1 MLHRLGESRWAGPAV
16 LALVSYLPLLLSRRG
31 LVVADTK
38 QYLYLDPGAAMSAS
52 SSLWDPDWA
61 LGTVT
66 HQSIGYLWPM
76 GPWFWL
82 FETIGTPDWIA
93 QRLWIGSILLMAG
106 LGMAFLG
113 RTFGWS
119 RSAALVAAFVYLLS
133 PYPLTYAT
141 RISVLVLPWAAL
153 PWLVALGVRALRRGG
168 WRDPLAI
175 GLVGTTV
182 GSVNAASLFYAGLAV
197 VIWFPF
203 AVVVFREATWKQA
216 FGTACRLG
224 FALFATCLWW
234 ALALV
239 VQSGHGADVLQFS
252 ESLDVVASG
261 SPASEAWRGL
271 GYWVFYGG
279 DRTGSWVTAG
289 ENYTQSLWLLA
300 VSFAMAAVTASAL
313 FLARWRYRAYFLF
326 LAVLGLVLTIGF
338 HPWERP
344 GGVLSLVRDDVADTG
359 LALALRSSPRA
370 LPLFLLAG
378 AASIAVVLDSLDG
391 PLIRRRV
398 GVGVLAVAALAIQPL
413 WTGSYVGTEL
423 ARDETLP
430 AAWQDAADHLNAG
443 DTNYRVIVL
452 PGADFSAHRWGNT
465 IDHVLPGLIERS
477 MAVRE
482 LVAFGPPASAD
493 LLIALDRGAQEGLF
507 EPDAVAPV
515 ARLLGAGEVVVQS
528 DLEYERYR
536 LPRPDAYWAAISDAS
551 GFAEITEFGEPTPNV
566 ARDTFPLQDEV
577 ELALPPDL
585 APPPQVAALA
595 IDDPLG
601 ILRVR
606 PAAGALIVAGD
617 GESLID
623 LALAGLLADDRVIL
637 YEAALTDA
645 QLAAALEA
653 GAEIVLT
660 DGNRREARRWKT
672 VRDNRGLTEQ
682 IGGDGLRVD
691 QTDARL
697 EVFPDAPVESFT
709 TARQEG
715 GTARATA
722 YGNVISHH
730 AEDRAY
736 HAVDGDPTTAWRVA
750 AFGEPQG
757 ETLTLHWDQPV
768 ATSTVR
774 LVQPLILDPNRHIID
789 VDVSVNGSPFDR
801 WTLGPASRTEAGETF
816 ELGVEVVESLVLR
829 IDSASDGLSSV
840 GFAEVDL
847 GVGASLIE
855 TVVMAPA
862 LAARVIEAGGAP
874 PATIIMS
881 RERATEVRDDP
892 ETRLVREFELPGE
905 AEFEVSGLARLS
917 RRAPDDVLAVAF
929 GLDDL
934 PLASASDRMIGGAA
948 QSAAM
953 AIDGDES
960 TAWMPPF
967 GGQRGHWI
975 EVALGREV
983 TIGHVDLVLRA
994 DGRHSVPTV
1003 LDVETD
1009 EGFQQVAV
1017 PAVVDDM
1024 SRENAT
1030 VEVRVPLTQVTTAS
1044 IRLTVAEVRQTETIN
1059 WYTASD
1065 VVMPVAIAEVR
1076 VPGISANPVRL
1087 ADLAICRDDLIM
1099 VDGKPVSVR
1108 LVPGEAIEDDIG
1120 IEGCEHLAL
1129 AAGVHRL
1136 ETVAGRTHGI
1146 DVDRLAFRQSVD
1158 GAVSALVPTM
1168 EIVEHGRGSAT
1179 VDFAGATEPFWLV
1192 LGESFGR
1199 GWRASVD
1206 GGLNLGEPLLV
1217 DGFANGWYIDPG
1229 TAGTAGTISLDWVPN
1244 RTVHQGF
1251 IVSILATLVLVAL
1264 AWRRPGSA
1272 FAVFPAHSALGP
1284 RLDLNRST
1292 LDRFLVAFVTAAL
1305 TAAVSRWWIGLLA
1318 GVAAFV
1324 ACSQRREARWL
1335 LGVVAV
1341 ACVGLMSGY
1350 VFALQAR
1357 YGGPHDGAWPG
1368 LWGKAHLL
1376 GWGALAMVVAELVI
1390 ELRDQRRSA

>member
-1 MLHRLGESRWAGPAV
+1 MLRRPIVARWMGPAA
-16 LALVSYLPLLLSRRG
+16 LALVAYLPLLLTRRG

-38 QYLYLDPGAAMSAS
+38 QYLYLDPGATLSAS

-66 HQSIGYLWPM
+66 HQSVGYLWPM
-76 GPWFWL
+76 GPWFLW
-82 FETIGTPDWIA
+82 FETIGAPDWIA
-93 QRLWIGSILLMAG
+93 QRLWIGTILLMAG
-106 LGMAFLG
+106 TGVVFLG

-119 RSAALVAAFVYLLS
+119 RSAALVAGFVYLLS
-133 PYPLTYAT
+133 PYPLAYAT

-168 WRDPLAI
+168 WRDPLMI

-182 GSVNAASLFYAGLAV
+182 GSVNAASLFFAGLAV

-216 FGTACRLG
+216 FATALRLG

-234 ALALV
+234 AVALV

-261 SPASEAWRGL
+261 SSASEAWRGL

-289 ENYTQSLWLLA
+289 ENYTQSLWLVA
-300 VSFAMAAVTASAL
+300 VSFAMAAVTAAAL

-326 LAVLGLVLTIGF
+326 LAVVGLVLTVGF
-338 HPWERP
+338 HPWEQP

-391 PLIRRRV
+391 PLIRRRLA
-398 GVGVLAVAALAIQPL
+398 VGVLAVAAMAIQPL
-413 WTGSYVGTEL
+413 WTGAYIGTEL
-423 ARDETLP
+423 ARAETLP
-430 AAWQDAADHLNAG
+430 TVWRDAAAHLNAG
-443 DTNYRVIVL
+443 DPTSRVIVL

-465 IDHVLPGLIERS
+465 IDHILPGMIERP

-507 EPDAVAPV
+507 EPEAVAPI
-515 ARLLGAGEVVVQS
+515 ARLLGAGDVVFQG

-536 LPRPDAYWAAISDAS
+536 LPRPDAYWAALSGAS
-551 GFAEITEFGEPTPNV
+551 GFADITVFGESTPNV
-566 ARDTFPLQDEV
+566 ASDAFPLQDEV
-577 ELALPPDL
+577 ELALPADL
-585 APPPQVAALA
+585 PPPPQVAALA

-601 ILRVR
+601 VLRLR
-606 PAAGALIVAGD
+606 PAVGALIVAGD

-623 LALAGLLADDRVIL
+623 LALAGVLAEDRVIL

-653 GAEIVLT
+653 GASIVLT
-660 DGNRREARRWKT
+660 DGNRIEARRWKT
-672 VRDNRGLTEQ
+672 VRDNRGFTEQ

-697 EVFPDAPVESFT
+697 ELFPDAPIESFT

-715 GTARATA
+715 GSARATA
-722 YGNVISHH
+722 YGNVISYHS
-730 AEDRAY
+730 EDRAY

-750 AFGEPQG
+750 AFGEPHG
-757 ETLTLHWDQPV
+757 EMLTLEWDQPV
-768 ATSTVR
+768 VTSTVR

-789 VDVSVNGSPFDR
+789 VDVSVNGLPFER
-801 WTLGPASRTEAGETF
+801 WTLGPASRTAAGETF
-816 ELGVEVVESLVLR
+816 QLGVEVVESLVFR
-829 IDSASDGLSSV
+829 IEAVSEGLSSV

-847 GVGASLIE
+847 GDGTQLVETIVMVPALTERVVAAGASPPV
-855 TVVMAPA
+855 TVV
-862 LAARVIEAGGAP
+862 
-874 PATIIMS
+874 MS

-892 ETRLVREFELPGE
+892 ETRLVREFDLPAE
-905 AEFEVSGLARLS
+905 AEFEISGLARLS
-917 RRAPDDVLAVAF
+917 RRAPDDLLAAAF

-934 PLASASDRMIGGAA
+934 ALASASDRMIGGAA

-953 AIDGDES
+953 VLDDDES

-967 GGQRGHWI
+967 GEQRGQWV
-975 EVALGREV
+975 EVTLGREV
-983 TIGHVDLVLRA
+983 TFDHVDLVLRA

-1009 EGFQQVAV
+1009 GGVQQVVV
-1017 PAVVDDM
+1017 PAVTDTN
-1024 SRENAT
+1024 RENAT
-1030 VEVRVPLTQVTTAS
+1030 VEVRVPLDLVTTSS
-1044 IRLTVAEVRQTETIN
+1044 IRLTIADVREVETIN
-1059 WYTASD
+1059 WYTATE
-1065 VVMPVAIAEVR
+1065 VAMPVAIAEVR
-1076 VPGISANPVRL
+1076 LPGIRSNPVRL
-1087 ADLAICRDDLIM
+1087 AELAPCRNDLITI
-1099 VDGKPVSVR
+1099 DGEPISVR
-1108 LVPGEAIEDDIG
+1108 LVPGEAIEDAIAV
-1120 IEGCEHLAL
+1120 EGCERQVL
-1129 AAGVHRL
+1129 AAGVHRV
-1136 ETVAGRTHGI
+1136 ETVAGREHGI
-1146 DVDRLAFRQSVD
+1146 DVDRLTLQQRSASV
-1158 GAVSALVPTM
+1158 VSTEVPTM
-1168 EIVEHGRGSAT
+1168 VVVEHGRGSAT
-1179 VDFAGATEPFWLV
+1179 VDFAGATGPFWLV
-1192 LGESFGR
+1192 LGESYGS

-1206 GGLNLGEPLLV
+1206 GGPQLGEPSLV
-1217 DGFANGWYIDPG
+1217 DGFANGWYVDPETVG
-1229 TAGTAGTISLDWVPN
+1229 SDGTISLEWVPN
-1244 RTVHQGF
+1244 RTVRQGF
-1251 IVSILATLVLVAL
+1251 VVSILATLVLVTL

-1272 FAVFPAHSALGP
+1272 FAVPSARAALGP
-1284 RLDLNRST
+1284 RLG
-1292 LDRFLVAFVTAAL
+1292 LDRSGRDRVLVAFATMVAA
-1305 TAAVSRWWIGLLA
+1305 AAVSRWWIGLLA
-1318 GVAAFV
+1318 GIAAFL
-1324 ACSQRREARWL
+1324 ACSSRREARWL
-1335 LGVVAV
+1335 LGAVAV
-1341 ACVGLMSGY
+1341 TCIGLMSAY
-1350 VFALQAR
+1350 VFVLQAR

-1390 ELRDQRRSA
+1390 EVRDQLRSH